1 MKAFHARSL
10 QTTMRELGS
19 SMIDRETLPCPVLS
33 ELAPRLVR
41 SNELLD
47 ALPPT
52 ARGRLQERRLAVHA
66 NDVLF
71 DCHQQTRDVYFP
83 SRNTVLSLVRTTD
96 EGPQVEVGMVGS
108 EGFAGLD
115 VMLARGTQNETATI
129 VQTGGEVACISAR
142 LLHAEFSSEPQTR
155 MLISAY
161 AGMFLEH
168 VSQTAVCNGVHTIA
182 QRLAKWLLALH
193 ERTASTDL
201 VVSHEALS
209 RILGTQRPAVTL
221 AIGALTNAEVIAH
234 SRRSIH
240 LHNLP
245 ALRARACAC
254 SQSMHDSLSAFRAQL
269 GNVRR
274 ASARPVTD

>member
-1 MKAFHARSL
+1 MLDGCRPQCGASHNRGP
-10 QTTMRELGS
+10 R
-19 SMIDRETLPCPVLS
+19 MIDRETFPCPHLS
-33 ELAPRLVR
+33 EPSPRLAR
-41 SNELLD
+41 CNELLD
-47 ALPPT
+47 ALPRE
-52 ARGRLQERRLAVHA
+52 ARGRLQERRLFVHA

-71 DCHQQTRDVYFP
+71 DCRQQTLNVFFP

-96 EGPQVEVGMVGS
+96 EGPQVEMSMVGS
-108 EGFAGLD
+108 EGFTGLD
-115 VMLARGTQNETATI
+115 VMLVRGTQNETAAI
-129 VQTGGEVACISAR
+129 AQTGGEVACVSAR

-155 MLISAY
+155 MLISSY

-193 ERTASTDL
+193 ERTGSTDV

-209 RILGTQRPAVTL
+209 RLLGTQRPAVTL
-221 AIGALTNAEVIAH
+221 AIGALQNAEVIAH

-240 LHNLP
+240 LHDLP

-269 GNVRR
+269 GNARR
-274 ASARPVTD
+274 ASACPVTD

>member
-1 MKAFHARSL
+1 MPDRCRGQCPTSP
-10 QTTMRELGS
+10 
-19 SMIDRETLPCPVLS
+19 MIDRETLPCPVLR
-33 ELAPRLVR
+33 EPAPRPVR

-47 ALPPT
+47 ALPPA
-52 ARGRLQERRLAVHA
+52 ARGRLQERRLVVHA

-71 DCHQQTRDVYFP
+71 DCHQHTWDVYFP

-96 EGPQVEVGMVGS
+96 EGPQVELGMVGS

-115 VMLARGTQNETATI
+115 VMLTRGAQNETAAI
-129 VQTGGEVACISAR
+129 AQTGGEMACISAR

-155 MLISAY
+155 MLISTY
-161 AGMFLEH
+161 AAMFLEQ

-193 ERTASTDL
+193 ERSGSTDL

-209 RILGTQRPAVTL
+209 RILGTYRPAVTL
-221 AIGALTNAEVIAH
+221 AIGALNTAGVIAH

-240 LHNLP
+240 LHDLP

-254 SQSMHDSLSAFRAQL
+254 SESMRDSLSAFRAQL
-269 GNVRR
+269 SNARR
-274 ASARPVTD
+274 ASAHPVPD

>member
-1 MKAFHARSL
+1 
-10 QTTMRELGS
+10 MRDFGS
-19 SMIDRETLPCPVLS
+19 RMIDRETFPCPVLS
-33 ELAPRLVR
+33 EPGGRLVYA
-41 SNELLD
+41 NELLD
-47 ALPPT
+47 ALPPA
-52 ARGRLQERRLAVHA
+52 ARMRLQERRLVVHA

-71 DCHQQTRDVYFP
+71 DCQQTPDVYFP
-83 SRNTVLSLVRTTD
+83 SRSTVLSLVRTTD

-115 VMLARGTQNETATI
+115 VMLARGTQNETAAI
-129 VQTGGEVACISAR
+129 VQTAGEIACISAR

-155 MLISAY
+155 MLISTY
-161 AGMFLEH
+161 AAMFLEH

-193 ERTASTDL
+193 ERTGSTHL

-221 AIGALTNAEVIAH
+221 AIGALKNAAVIAH

-254 SQSMHDSLSAFRAQL
+254 SHLMHDSLSAFRAQL
-269 GNVRR
+269 GQPRT

>member
-1 MKAFHARSL
+1 
-10 QTTMRELGS
+10 
-19 SMIDRETLPCPVLS
+19 MIDRETLACPVRGEPL
-33 ELAPRLVR
+33 PRAIR

-47 ALPPT
+47 ALPPS
-52 ARGRLQERRLAVHA
+52 ARGRLQERRLLVHA
-66 NDVLF
+66 NDTLY

-83 SRNTVLSLVRTTD
+83 GRNTVLSLVRTTD

-115 VMLARGTQNETATI
+115 VMLARGTQNETAAI
-129 VQTGGEVACISAR
+129 AQTGGEVACVSAR
-142 LLHAEFSSEPQTR
+142 LLHAEFSSDPQTR
-155 MLISAY
+155 MLITAY

-193 ERTASTDL
+193 ERTGSTDV

-209 RILGTQRPAVTL
+209 RILGTHRPAVTL
-221 AIGALTNAEVIAH
+221 AIGALKNAEVIAH

-254 SQSMHDSLSAFRAQL
+254 SESMHGSLSAFRAQL
-269 GNVRR
+269 GNVRQ
-274 ASARPVTD
+274 ASAHPLPD